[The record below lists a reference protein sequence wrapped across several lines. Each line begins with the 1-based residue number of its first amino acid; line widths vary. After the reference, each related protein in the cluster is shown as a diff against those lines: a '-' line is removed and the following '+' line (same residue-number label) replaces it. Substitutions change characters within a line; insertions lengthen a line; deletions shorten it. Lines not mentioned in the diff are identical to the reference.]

1 MKCSERGVVIN
12 FSSVTKKIDPSTG
25 AMRPLTSAKQ
35 RCSLLLFLAQIL
47 SHRLVSQALAQHQWA
62 HSVWF
67 CHFCFKHPNTKK
79 WLLWCPQGNQLQS
92 KSLKD
97 EAPVPL
103 PTVWLLFIFSI
114 SCFLFLFFY
123 PPYHALSIFVS
134 FFLCPCQIHGVL
146 VFIVVI
152 TIKITVIVN
161 NNG

>member
-35 RCSLLLFLAQIL
+35 RCSLLLFLAHIL

-62 HSVWF
+62 YSVRF

-92 KSLKD
+92 KSLRMK
-97 EAPVPL
+97 L
-103 PTVWLLFIFSI
+103 QCHCQRFGFCLFSPSLVSLFYFFTLHIMHSP
-114 SCFLFLFFY
+114 FLFLSFC
-123 PPYHALSIFVS
+123 ALVRFMA
-134 FFLCPCQIHGVL
+134 FWFLL
-146 VFIVVI
+146 LL
-152 TIKITVIVN
+152 K
-161 NNG
+161 